1 MKNERA
7 SFLDDKTDSI
17 AGENN
22 KTKQSSIH
30 KRKRSKANFCFP
42 QMYERATDR
51 HTDIHRERSEAN
63 LGS

>member
-1 MKNERA
+1 MKSERA

-17 AGENN
+17 AGEKNKN
-22 KTKQSSIH
+22 KTVIDPQEEAQQS
-30 KRKRSKANFCFP
+30 KFLFP

-51 HTDIHRERSEAN
+51 HTHTHRERGKAN